1 MHLAIGLLVSLLT
14 VWGVLTGLLALL
26 IIYRS
31 VIGIHEEDQLILD
44 PAESHMA
51 AEQKEVV
58 QKIERTTP
66 YLYGLGAASGVM
78 LLVVIAVWLWQM
90 ATAPH

>member
-1 MHLAIGLLVSLLT
+1 MTLAIGLLNGLLA

-26 IIYRS
+26 LIYRG
-31 VIGIHEEDQLILD
+31 VVGIHEEDQLILD

-51 AEQKEVV
+51 EEQKEIV
-58 QKIERTTP
+58 QKIEKVRP
-66 YLYGLGAASGVM
+66 YVYVLSAASGVL
-78 LLVVIAVWLWQM
+78 LLVIVGVWLWQM